1 MQTYKY
7 DELDER
13 GKDYV
18 HLYNAQLIEEGI
30 NEMREAGTPD
40 NLILEKIFDGVRFN
54 EHGERIA

>member
-18 HLYNAQLIEEGI
+18 HLYNAQLIEEEI
-30 NEMREAGTPD
+30 NEMRDAGTPD